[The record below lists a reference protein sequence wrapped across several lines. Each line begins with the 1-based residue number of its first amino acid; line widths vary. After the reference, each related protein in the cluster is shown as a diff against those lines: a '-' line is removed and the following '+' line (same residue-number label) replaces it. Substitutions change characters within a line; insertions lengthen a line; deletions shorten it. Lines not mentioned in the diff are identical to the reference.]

1 MNSFEMFILLLIY
14 MLAANHSVE
23 CFASIHQYQLFT
35 GLSSS
40 VVAGIS
46 VAITVPV
53 TTIITAIITI
63 IIMYLLCIKHNKQSW
78 VPPSDYETPVE
89 TSTGLEMKSNTAY
102 GQVIHTTDN
111 PKPTPPAVYDTVYT
125 T

>member
-1 MNSFEMFILLLIY
+1 MTRHAVLLIVLPLECNSFRLLFLSHP
-14 MLAANHSVE
+14 LAFFLY
-23 CFASIHQYQLFT
+23 CI

-40 VVAGIS
+40 VAAGIS
-46 VAITVPV
+46 LVVAVPV
-53 TTIITAIITI
+53 TAIITAIITI

-89 TSTGLEMKSNTAY
+89 TSTGLQMKSNTAY

-111 PKPTPPAVYDTVYT
+111 PKPTPPAVYETVYN
-125 T
+125 